1 MIFIKSASEIEAMR
15 KAGRVLA
22 RIVDK
27 LRSKI
32 AIGISTEEID
42 CLAEELILEENALSA
57 FKGYRGFP
65 KSICASI
72 NEEVVHGIPSGRRLR
87 DGDLF
92 KLDIGIN
99 LNGYFSDCAI
109 TVAVGSVNGRT
120 RRLVEAT
127 RKALGLGIA
136 QARVDNHLMDIS
148 RAIQSH
154 AESQGFSVV
163 RDFVGHGIGR
173 DMHEAPEIPN
183 FGQPHT
189 GALLKEGMILA
200 IEPMVNMGGWEVR
213 LSDNGWTAVTKDN
226 LPSAHFEHTVA
237 VTAGGPLILTKN

>member
-32 AIGISTEEID
+32 AIGVSTEEID
-42 CLAEELILEENALSA
+42 SLAEELISQENAISA

-65 KSICASI
+65 KSICASV

-109 TVAVGSVNGRT
+109 TVAVGSVNGRS

-127 RKALGLGIA
+127 KKALELGIA
-136 QARVDNHLMDIS
+136 QARVNNHLMDIS
-148 RAIQSH
+148 GAIQNYS
-154 AESQGFSVV
+154 ESQGFSVV

-213 LSDNGWTAVTKDN
+213 LSDNGWTALTKDN

-237 VTAGGPLILTKN
+237 VTAGGPEILTK

>member
-99 LNGYFSDCAI
+99 LDGYFSDCAI
-109 TVAVGSVNGRT
+109 TVAVGSVNGRS

-127 RKALGLGIA
+127 KKALDLGII
-136 QARVDNHLMDIS
+136 QARADNHLMDIS
-148 RAIQSH
+148 GAIQSYI
-154 AESQGFSVV
+154 ESQGFSVV

-200 IEPMVNMGGWEVR
+200 IEPMVNMGGWEVL
-213 LSDNGWTAVTKDN
+213 LSDNGWTAVTKDS

-237 VTAGGPLILTKN
+237 VTAGGPLILTK

>member
-22 RIVDK
+22 KIVDK

-109 TVAVGSVNGRT
+109 TVAVGSVNGRR

-127 RKALGLGIA
+127 KKALDLGIA
-136 QARVDNHLMDIS
+136 QARADNHLMDIS
-148 RAIQSH
+148 RAIQSY

-237 VTAGGPLILTKN
+237 VTAGGPEILTK